1 MCSTRRRSDS
11 SMYGCFSVSDNSL
24 QSLPNLL
31 LISALC
37 MSGNSKVILRLS
49 SWAHTINAFIGR
61 LMCSFF
67 ERVSAAAAAT
77 SDSCNG
83 EPVIE
88 SEREFSADGDALAP
102 SSSEGSST
110 RALLGL
116 GEVAGE
122 EDAGEIGVAGD
133 PTPLALEEQL
143 GELLLLLPTLVDVPM
158 LCTTII
164 INSKEARR
172 VQKWRYKTRR
182 YQAPCRK

>member
-1 MCSTRRRSDS
+1 
-11 SMYGCFSVSDNSL
+11 
-24 QSLPNLL
+24 
-31 LISALC
+31 
-37 MSGNSKVILRLS
+37 
-49 SWAHTINAFIGR
+49 
-61 LMCSFF
+61 MCSFF

-88 SEREFSADGDALAP
+88 SEREVSAEGEALAP

-110 RALLGL
+110 TLLGL

-133 PTPLALEEQL
+133 PTPLALELQL
-143 GELLLLLPTLVDVPM
+143 AELLLLLLAFVDVPM

-164 INSKEARR
+164 INSKEARGI
-172 VQKWRYKTRR
+172 QKW
-182 YQAPCRK
+182 

>member
-11 SMYGCFSVSDNSL
+11 SMYGCFSVSESSL

-49 SWAHTINAFIGR
+49 SWAHTINAFIG
-61 LMCSFF
+61 LLICSFF

-83 EPVIE
+83 EPVRE
-88 SEREFSADGDALAP
+88 SERDVSADGEALAP

-110 RALLGL
+110 LLGL

-122 EDAGEIGVAGD
+122 EEAGEIGVAGD
-133 PTPLALEEQL
+133 STLTLEEQAA
-143 GELLLLLPTLVDVPM
+143 ELLPLLPALVDVPM

-164 INSKEARR
+164 INTREARGI
-172 VQKWRYKTRR
+172 QKW
-182 YQAPCRK
+182 

>member
-1 MCSTRRRSDS
+1 
-11 SMYGCFSVSDNSL
+11 MYGCFSVSESSL

-49 SWAHTINAFIGR
+49 SWAHTINAFIGL

-67 ERVSAAAAAT
+67 ERVSAAAAAAT
-77 SDSCNG
+77 RDSCNG

-88 SEREFSADGDALAP
+88 SEREVSAGGDALAP

-110 RALLGL
+110 TLLGL

-122 EDAGEIGVAGD
+122 EDAGETGVAGD
-133 PTPLALEEQL
+133 SMPLALEE
-143 GELLLLLPTLVDVPM
+143 
-158 LCTTII
+158 
-164 INSKEARR
+164 
-172 VQKWRYKTRR
+172 
-182 YQAPCRK
+182 